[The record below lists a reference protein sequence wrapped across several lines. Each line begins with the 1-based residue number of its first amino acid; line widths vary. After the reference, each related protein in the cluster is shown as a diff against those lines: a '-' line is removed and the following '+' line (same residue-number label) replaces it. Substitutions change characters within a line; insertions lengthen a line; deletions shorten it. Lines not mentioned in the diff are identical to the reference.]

1 MMSLAIAAEALKG
14 ELRGKDAVFTGVST
28 DTRGIKP
35 GDLFVAIQGERHDG
49 HHFLAE
55 ALAAGAAGALLS
67 RPINTELPYVL
78 TGDTRL
84 ALGGLAAFWRDQF
97 DIPLIAITGS
107 NGKTTAKEM
116 IASIMWCRGSGCV
129 TQGNLNNDIGMP
141 MTLLRLRKEHRYAVI
156 EMGMNHKGEIDYL
169 TRIARPSVA
178 LITNAGEAHLA
189 GLGTVADVAKAKGEI
204 YLGLKDDGVAVI
216 NSEDEFWDLWIKLAA
231 PRRVLTFGLNERAD
245 IRGRYTLERGGSS
258 AVHIE
263 TPQGDIDM
271 RLPLLG
277 RHNVMNALGAAGA
290 ALSAGATLQD
300 VAAGLEK
307 LKAIAGRLEVK
318 EGVSG
323 ACVIDDTYNANPAS
337 LTAGLQVLKDFS
349 GDRLLVLGD
358 MGELGEMAP
367 MLHARVG
374 ELARKLGIQ
383 RLYGIGDL
391 AKHAVT
397 AFGRGGRH
405 FDVPE
410 ALIDALHEC
419 MHSEMTM
426 LVKGSR
432 MMRMERIVNGVLRS
446 GVAKGTT

>member
-1 MMSLAIAAEALKG
+1 MISLAIAADALKG
-14 ELRGKDAVFTGVST
+14 ELHGKDAVFTGVST

-49 HHFLAE
+49 HHFTAE

-78 TGDTRL
+78 TGDTRR
-84 ALGGLAAFWRDQF
+84 ALGELAAFWRNQF

-116 IASIMWCRGSGCV
+116 VASIMWCRGSGCV
-129 TQGNLNNDIGMP
+129 TQGNFNNDIGMP

-204 YLGLKDDGVAVI
+204 YVGLKDDGIAVI

-277 RHNVMNALGAAGA
+277 RHNVLNALGAAGA

-307 LKAIAGRLEVK
+307 LKSIAGRLEVK

-358 MGELGEMAP
+358 MGELGDMAP
-367 MLHARVG
+367 TLHARVG

-383 RLYGIGDL
+383 RLYGIGEL

-419 MHSEMTM
+419 MHSEMTL

-432 MMRMERIVNGVLRS
+432 MMRMERIVNGVLRN
-446 GVAKGTT
+446 GATKGTT